1 MDKNFKDLK
10 VWQRSRSLVKEVYL
24 VCRKLPKTEDFAL
37 SSQMKRS
44 SVSIPSNIAEGYRR
58 RNDKEFKHFLRI
70 ASGSA
75 AELETQLI
83 IVEDIYKIGI
93 AAIIE
98 ELEIIQKMLTKLS
111 KSLA

>member
-1 MDKNFKDLK
+1 M
-10 VWQRSRSLVKEVYL
+10 
-24 VCRKLPKTEDFAL
+24 
-37 SSQMKRS
+37 
-44 SVSIPSNIAEGYRR
+44 SIPSNIAEGYRR

-98 ELEIIQKMLTKLS
+98 N
-111 KSLA
+111 